1 LDDVSTLALVLA
13 VGAAAAAALPWPGMF
28 FAMGLGIASIGL
40 GVVAYR
46 RREHPGAQ
54 RLAGAAAIAV
64 GSLGLALGS
73 VRYVLTLVAVDQ
85 LESLLRG

>member
-1 LDDVSTLALVLA
+1 MSPLALVSGL
-13 VGAAAAAALPWPGMF
+13 AAAVAAALPWPGMF
-28 FAMGLGIASIGL
+28 VAMGLGIAAIGL

-46 RREHPGAQ
+46 QRTLPGAR

-64 GSLGLALGS
+64 GSLGLAFGIA
-73 VRYVLTLVAVDQ
+73 RFVLTLLAIDK